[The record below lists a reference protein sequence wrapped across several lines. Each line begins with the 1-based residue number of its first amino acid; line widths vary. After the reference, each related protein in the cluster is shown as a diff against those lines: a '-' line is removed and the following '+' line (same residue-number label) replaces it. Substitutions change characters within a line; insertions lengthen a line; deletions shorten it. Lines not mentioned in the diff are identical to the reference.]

1 MAMNMLT
8 YVQFINY
15 VYDQVGH
22 QVKETW
28 KEHFLKKAQSKNIV
42 NL

>member
-22 QVKETW
+22 QVKETY
-28 KEHFLKKAQSKNIV
+28 KKTFSQEGTK
-42 NL
+42 